1 MTMNRSDSPSSHQPF
16 SSRTDVLQKKTT
28 DQSLKTYT
36 VSILA
41 QRTRSFEYTI
51 GVVESL
57 RMQVLDEV
65 KRLGGNH
72 ILEAIVEGLKI
83 GS

>member
-16 SSRTDVLQKKTT
+16 SSPTDVLQKKTT

-72 ILEAIVEGLKI
+72 ILEAIVEGLNI